1 MPASS
6 TMATGSPNPMPGMAW
21 PTSCS
26 ARGAAR
32 LSTYVKSHHSAF
44 TVSTMGI
51 TMTRPA
57 MNLLRIVRDRLRWAV
72 MRGLSHPVRPRRARQ
87 FTTLTAGSRP
97 CRVTVHSPG
106 NTQRLCDSPHGR
118 RRARRLPAKKSLI
131 RHDRA
136 LRRDRGT
143 RDADARTSR
152 ESRESSGE
160 EVVMK
165 NVLLKGLGAMSV
177 IGMLAAAT
185 AAQATDVRAQIP
197 FTFSISKQTLP
208 PGTYTVSTEGTST
221 LFVRGSSGGAL
232 SLTSALQ
239 DNKQTGA
246 KLVFHRYGDRY
257 VLREVWSDSHGRKP
271 AQPAIERELIARNG
285 VASMQVVEV
294 AIPTL

>member
-1 MPASS
+1 
-6 TMATGSPNPMPGMAW
+6 
-21 PTSCS
+21 
-26 ARGAAR
+26 
-32 LSTYVKSHHSAF
+32 
-44 TVSTMGI
+44 
-51 TMTRPA
+51 
-57 MNLLRIVRDRLRWAV
+57 
-72 MRGLSHPVRPRRARQ
+72 
-87 FTTLTAGSRP
+87 
-97 CRVTVHSPG
+97 
-106 NTQRLCDSPHGR
+106 
-118 RRARRLPAKKSLI
+118 
-131 RHDRA
+131 
-136 LRRDRGT
+136 
-143 RDADARTSR
+143 
-152 ESRESSGE
+152 
-160 EVVMK
+160 MK

-257 VLREVWSDSHGRKP
+257 VLREVWSDSHGRKLP
-271 AQPAIERELIARNG
+271 EPAIERELIARNG